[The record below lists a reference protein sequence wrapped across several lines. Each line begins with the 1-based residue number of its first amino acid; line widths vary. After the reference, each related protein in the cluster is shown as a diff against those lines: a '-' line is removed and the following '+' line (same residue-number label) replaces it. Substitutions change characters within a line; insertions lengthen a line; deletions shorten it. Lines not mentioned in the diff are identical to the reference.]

1 MVKSF
6 IIIKLFLMESM
17 KLLLTMILGNKQE
30 K

>member
-17 KLLLTMILGNKQE
+17 KLLLTMILGIEQE